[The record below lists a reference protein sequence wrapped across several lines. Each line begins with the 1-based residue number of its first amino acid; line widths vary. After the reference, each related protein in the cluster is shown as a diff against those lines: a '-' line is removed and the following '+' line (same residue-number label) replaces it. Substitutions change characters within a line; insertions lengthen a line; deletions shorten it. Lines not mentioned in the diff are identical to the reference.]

1 MDARTDDPLIKMPPD
16 SHSTRLSAK
25 SDELKETFELLPNA
39 EERFMHL
46 MNLGRRYPAMPDEFR
61 VEENLLAGCI
71 SRLWVKPEL
80 RDGLAYFH
88 MDAEALISKGVAALI
103 CDFYQ
108 NATPA
113 EILAFDPQELAHS
126 GVAQLLSPSRQS
138 GLSSMLRTIH
148 AFALQAQA

>member
-1 MDARTDDPLIKMPPD
+1 MNVKTDDPLIEMTPE
-16 SHSTRLSAK
+16 SQSTRLSAK
-25 SDELKETFELLPNA
+25 SAELKETFELLPNA
-39 EERFMHL
+39 EERLMHL
-46 MNLGRRYPAMPDEFR
+46 MNLGRRYPVMPEEFR

-80 RDGLAYFH
+80 RDGHAHFH

-108 NATPA
+108 HATPA

>member
-1 MDARTDDPLIKMPPD
+1 MISPMPMTPE
-16 SHSTRLSAK
+16 SPSSRLTAK
-25 SDELKETFELLPNA
+25 AEELKETFDLLPNA
-39 EERFMHL
+39 EERLMHL
-46 MNLGRRYPAMPDEFR
+46 MNLGKRYPAMLEEYR

-80 RDGLAYFH
+80 RDGHALFH

-103 CDFYQ
+103 CDFYKD
-108 NATPA
+108 ATPS
-113 EILAFDPQELAHS
+113 EILAFDQQALAQS

-148 AFALQAQA
+148 AFAQKAQA

>member
-1 MDARTDDPLIKMPPD
+1 MPTD
-16 SHSTRLSAK
+16 SQSTRLKEKAN
-25 SDELKETFELLPNA
+25 ELKETFDLLPNA
-39 EERFMHL
+39 EERLMHL
-46 MNLGRRYPAMPDEFR
+46 MNLGKRYPAMPEEYR

-80 RDGLAYFH
+80 RDGHAHFY

-103 CDFYQ
+103 CDFYSD
-108 NATPA
+108 ATPA
-113 EILAFDPQELAHS
+113 EILTFDQQALAQS

-148 AFALQAQA
+148 AFAQKAQA